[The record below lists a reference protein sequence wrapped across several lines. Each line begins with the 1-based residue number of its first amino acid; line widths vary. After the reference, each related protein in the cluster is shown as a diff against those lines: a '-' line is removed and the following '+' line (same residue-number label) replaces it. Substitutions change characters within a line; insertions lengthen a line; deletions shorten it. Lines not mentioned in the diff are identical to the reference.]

1 MKLRFNKIL
10 SVLFAAAFLSAQW
23 IPVNADKLAVGSVE
37 GLPEKLVVLDDKG
50 NSVSDNGE
58 YFFQVE
64 NMKAGETYTKKIQ
77 IMNLREDATYAIY
90 FNAQPIDKSGEI
102 NLENECDCRIHMNDS
117 LVYYGKVT
125 GEGEPDI
132 RDKALYLG
140 DYNPGESRVMTVDIT
155 WVDAGNNGGAIDH
168 GARVVDYNG
177 TSVVREES
185 GKKHIEGET
194 TFKWIFTASVTESST
209 HTTSD
214 DPIEVS
220 DPSEQTSTVSYISN
234 PDNPG
239 GGNPVPQGPQNII
252 DFVKTGDTIMYV
264 AVAVVAVATLFM
276 AFLAFGKRRK
286 NKNKDDS
293 K

>member
-1 MKLRFNKIL
+1 
-10 SVLFAAAFLSAQW
+10 
-23 IPVNADKLAVGSVE
+23 
-37 GLPEKLVVLDDKG
+37 
-50 NSVSDNGE
+50 
-58 YFFQVE
+58 
-64 NMKAGETYTKKIQ
+64 MKAGETYTKKIQ

-140 DYNPGESRVMTVDIT
+140 DYNPGDSRVMTVDIT

-220 DPSEQTSTVSYISN
+220 DPSEQTSTV
-234 PDNPG
+234 
-239 GGNPVPQGPQNII
+239 QME
-252 DFVKTGDTIMYV
+252 T
-264 AVAVVAVATLFM
+264 
-276 AFLAFGKRRK
+276 
-286 NKNKDDS
+286 
-293 K
+293 